1 MIKFIKSLLIKI
13 KSKTTLSTY
22 QKPLLITILRLLLIN
37 VIVLFIVSIIALQLD
52 DEKKYFDGNFF
63 EAFITSLKW
72 MVSVNSINQYDVKE
86 DLKIMILA
94 VIVIATGMIL
104 FSGVIIATLTAAVK
118 AYIDKKSRAKGK
130 IEVEDHFVILN
141 YNNKVPDI
149 IYNLICK
156 GFKKNILILSNYTKE
171 YIESEVQSVIST
183 YSTTNKSKAKLIIKE
198 GSPLLRGNL
207 EDISI
212 EKASS
217 IVIMNRDDMK
227 RGDDKNISNSDLLS
241 LKIMLALGNYQL
253 KDNINIVIETDSDET
268 ANEMEDLASN
278 INNLK
283 DKTIIPISFNRKIG
297 QIIAQSIIN
306 PVMANVYLDLLSYDG
321 DEFYSRDSIEIEDFL
336 ANYTNAIPI
345 IKYDKLFVFAEDD
358 KDINT
363 KRNKPYH
370 TDRLLKTHEE
380 IFNED
385 FTVFVIGDNKKREF
399 IIENLNL
406 SGTFYQ
412 AKFNVNEYH
421 KNDIDSLINDI
432 KKTEGIKKVLI
443 LSDDTVSDDSYDANV
458 FVTLI
463 ALQNAFPNHEDLPF
477 ITELLDSRNL
487 NSIKD
492 FNIKNAIIS
501 NRIMSLL
508 ITQLVLNRDSKK
520 FFNSL
525 LVADTEVGGDVF
537 DIKISKVSK
546 ILDANQDLKFTS
558 RAELVNTF
566 FYSFNKE
573 GMLIGLIKDNNII
586 YLPEHLDNEEIIEL
600 NDDDSLIYIKY

>member
-1 MIKFIKSLLIKI
+1 MKKIKSLFFKLKA
-13 KSKTTLSTY
+13 KTTLSTY
-22 QKPLLITILRLLLIN
+22 QRPLLVTILKLLLIN
-37 VIVLFIVSIIALQLD
+37 VIILTVSAIIALRLD
-52 DEKKYFDGNFF
+52 TDGKYFDNSFL
-63 EAFITSLKW
+63 EAFIASFKW
-72 MVSVNSINQYDVKE
+72 MISVHSINNYDVQE

-104 FSGVIIATLTAAVK
+104 FSGIIIATLTTAVK

-183 YSTTNKSKAKLIIKE
+183 YSSTNKSKAKLIIKE

-321 DEFYSRDSIEIEDFL
+321 DEFYSRDPIEIEDFL

-421 KNDIDSLINDI
+421 KNDIDLLINDI